1 MSNEGLK
8 GLDVWRKSMDF
19 AVKVYRQV
27 IPILPAE
34 EKYGLCQQIR
44 RAAQSIPANIAE
56 GHGRYYYQE
65 GVRFCY
71 IARGS
76 LEEVISHLT
85 LASELGYLPVELYQA
100 LMRDSESLI
109 QLINGYISYLKRS
122 RLGAEDSTSAQ
133 ALREAY
139 PEYDV
144 VDHDDVNAN
153 EI

>member
-8 GLDVWRKSMDF
+8 GLDVWRKAMNF
-19 AVKVYRQV
+19 AIKVYSQV
-27 IPILPAE
+27 VPILPAE

-65 GVRFCY
+65 GIRFCY

-76 LEEVISHLT
+76 LEEVISHLS
-85 LASELGYLPVELYQA
+85 LAHELGYLPDDLYQA
-100 LMRDSESLI
+100 LMHDSDSLN

-122 RLGAEDSTSAQ
+122 RLGEDSASAQ
-133 ALREAY
+133 ALRES
-139 PEYDV
+139 PLEYGALDLA
-144 VDHDDVNAN
+144 DGNTED
-153 EI
+153 I